1 VDEAA
6 AWLALHLNAEE
17 VRRLARMSQDDLS
30 SLHYELGVFIRNS
43 FGMWGGNRDLL
54 EACGSPAMHPDSAS
68 AILIESVWTFF
79 HHRE

>member
-43 FGMWGGNRDLL
+43 FGMWGDNRDLL
-54 EACGSPAMHPDSAS
+54 ESCGSPAMHPDSAS